1 MRSLVHQEI
10 IPIRYA
16 TRQPILAVDET
27 VLGYKLFFRTDV
39 ASHFSRVQEEPS
51 SQAAIDMSS
60 MIGLDTLCDNRLAF
74 IECDRN
80 ILLNRSLAFLPPQR
94 VVVELAQNLAID
106 DAVYEACCDLKN
118 AGYKIALDDFTRDDQ
133 RQSLVHL
140 ADFLKFDIS
149 RPGWQEIVAVFRA
162 EHWESTDLIAE
173 HVESRE
179 EFEFARRA
187 GFQFFQGFFFRKPE
201 SMRARNALTNR
212 GVYLRLIRAVSDPD
226 FSWDEVEELIKS
238 DAALYYR
245 MLRFVNSA
253 AFPVRCEVKSI
264 RQALLLLGD
273 EDVRR
278 WCRLAG
284 MFEMSQGRRS
294 ELILT
299 TLVRARFC
307 ELIGDRFEHREADL
321 FLLGMLSL
329 MDAILE
335 IPMSAVIDGLP
346 VDDDSRVLL
355 LEHKGELY
363 PLYDLITALE
373 GGAWEGVVT
382 SCALLGL
389 NESDAAEC
397 YSSAIDWAQSLTAV
411 AKDLQ

>member
-1 MRSLVHQEI
+1 VQQEI

-16 TRQPILAVDET
+16 TRQPILGADES
-27 VLGYKLFFRTDV
+27 VLGYKLLFRTDV
-39 ASHFSRVQEEPS
+39 ASHFSGLQEEEG

-74 IECDRN
+74 IGCDRDTLVN
-80 ILLNRSLAFLPPQR
+80 NSLAFLPSQK
-94 VVVELAQNLAID
+94 VVVELAQDLVVD
-106 DAVYEACCDLKN
+106 SSVYEACCDLKN
-118 AGYKIALDDFTRDDQ
+118 AGYRIALDDFTRDDP
-133 RQSLVHL
+133 RQSLLHL
-140 ADFLKFDIS
+140 ADFLKFDI
-149 RPGWQEIVAVFRA
+149 RRKGWQEIVTLFRT

-173 HVESRE
+173 QVESRE
-179 EFEFARRA
+179 EFDVARRA
-187 GFQFFQGFFFRKPE
+187 GFQFFQGSFFRKPE
-201 SMRARNALTNR
+201 SMRARSALTNR
-212 GVYLRLIRAVSDPD
+212 GVYLRLLRAVTDPE

-264 RQALLLLGD
+264 RQALMLLGD
-273 EDVRR
+273 DDVRR

-284 MFEMSQGRRS
+284 MFEMCQGKRS

-299 TLVRARFC
+299 ALVRARFC
-307 ELIGDRFEHREADL
+307 ELIGDRFDHHDVDL

-346 VDDDSRVLL
+346 VDEESRDLL
-355 LEHKGELY
+355 LEHRGELH
-363 PLYDLITALE
+363 PLYDLIAALE
-373 GGAWEGVVT
+373 GGAWDGVVG
-382 SCALLGL
+382 SCVLLGL
-389 NESDAAEC
+389 NEADAAEC
-397 YSSAIDWAQSLTAV
+397 YSSAIHWAQTLAAV
-411 AKDLQ
+411 A

>member
-1 MRSLVHQEI
+1 MNQETV
-10 IPIRYA
+10 PIRYA
-16 TRQPILAVDET
+16 TRQPILAADES
-27 VLGYKLFFRTDV
+27 VLGYKLLFRTDV
-39 ASHFSRVQEEPS
+39 VSHFSGGAQEGD

-60 MIGLDTLCDNRLAF
+60 MIGLDTLCDNRIAF
-74 IECDRN
+74 IGCDRN
-80 ILLNRSLAFLPPQR
+80 VLVDRSLAFLPPQK
-94 VVVELAQNLAID
+94 VVAELGPNLIVD
-106 DAVYEACCDLKN
+106 DAAYEACCDLKN
-118 AGYKIALDDFTRDDQ
+118 AGFRIALDDFTQNDQ

-149 RPGWQEIVAVFRA
+149 RPGWQDVVSVFRS
-162 EHWESTDLIAE
+162 EHWESCDLIAE
-173 HVESRE
+173 RVESRE

-201 SMRARNALTNR
+201 SMRARSALTNR
-212 GVYLRLIRAVSDPD
+212 GIYLRLLRAVSDPE

-253 AFPVRCEVKSI
+253 AFPIRCEVKSI

-273 EDVRR
+273 DDVRR

-307 ELIGDRFEHREADL
+307 ELVGDRFEHSDVDL

-335 IPMSAVIDGLP
+335 IPMSAVLDGLP
-346 VDDDSRVLL
+346 IDDASRILL
-355 LEHKGELY
+355 VAHEGELR
-363 PLYDLITALE
+363 PLYDLIAALE
-373 GGAWEGVVT
+373 AGAWEGVV
-382 SCALLGL
+382 SACALLGL
-389 NESDAAEC
+389 DEADAANC
-397 YSSAIDWAQSLTAV
+397 YSTAIDWAQSLSVV
-411 AKDLQ
+411 A